1 MRMMYARVAAQS
13 RICAVKPAAAIVLS
27 IPTRAESKSSS
38 EVLLCARV
46 KAPIT
51 YNMLERLEPQLD
63 IAVCVGVD

>member
-27 IPTRAESKSSS
+27 ILTRAESKSSS

-51 YNMLERLEPQLD
+51 YNTVMTWSPQLP
-63 IAVCVGVD
+63 

>member
-27 IPTRAESKSSS
+27 ILTRAESKSSS

-51 YNMLERLEPQLD
+51 YNML
-63 IAVCVGVD
+63 VC